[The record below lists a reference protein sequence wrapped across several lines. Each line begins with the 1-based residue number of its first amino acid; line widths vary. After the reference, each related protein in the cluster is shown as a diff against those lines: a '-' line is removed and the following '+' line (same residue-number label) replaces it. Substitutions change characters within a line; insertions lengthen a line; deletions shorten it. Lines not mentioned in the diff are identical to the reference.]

1 MKSLT
6 LIFFLSSCDYMGLE
20 KQILNK
26 DEPIA
31 SLFDIKLYRKDIQNL
46 IPKNIS
52 KEEFDKNPVLNRFE
66 HQLKFSGLKTGNTMK
81 PNFTW
86 AVSNIDSIKQEF
98 NLSKYIVLFPDKS
111 DWSKIQVEK
120 STN

>member
-1 MKSLT
+1 
-6 LIFFLSSCDYMGLE
+6 MGLE

-52 KEEFDKNPVLNRFE
+52 KEEIEKDNAIFGDFSILIDLLYDETIIIFDVY
-66 HQLKFSGLKTGNTMK
+66 SK
-81 PNFTW
+81 PPY
-86 AVSNIDSIKQEF
+86 
-98 NLSKYIVLFPDKS
+98 KYNYSL
-111 DWSKIQVEK
+111 
-120 STN
+120 